1 MSLHSSDTVPSSASS
16 SLSLSLSENP
26 HLTPRPKSKKRE
38 HHARRN
44 KLVNTSMKKSNT
56 LFLFVNMHGGIYLDH
71 FPKCLTRKTPF
82 DALLRYIF
90 SAPGEAT
97 KLTDNA
103 ETKAF
108 LEAFD
113 NDFEDIY
120 LTPNHIVEELKTQ
133 TFEEDRVPLVLS
145 GEGSKGEARHV
156 GDQNFGFEKR
166 NQTLIN
172 YKGSPYCLKSYE
184 LDNENPVYGTDITN
198 FGIYC
203 LNTVENGW
211 TAPTN
216 ILFDR
221 AFIDWV
227 KQHYTSSSKTYKT
240 KMLGEREYF
249 FYISN
254 EIIFDYVCNKLK
266 IKKLFLVDYS
276 CDVDNKR
283 FLPDRVPTNLR
294 FKANRDIFI
303 AKLKLQL
310 DELYLKMLKIVE
322 DAELDTSKITKENI
336 YSTFLKNRSEF
347 TSYDE
352 KQMEK
357 LNTNYNERELMKI
370 NYENPNSD
378 VFKEIDAAE
387 EDMKKYLQQR
397 ENKIQFLE
405 DDLYELYDDIFS
417 TVHLKLGFLEHTLV
431 MYKHFIE
438 KNEKMFRPE
447 QRQIIE
453 EIISQTKTFLK
464 QSTLNKREN
473 LEVEVNFDTIVDF
486 ILRKDANLKF
496 QYLDIFFEN
505 QDRFSDNEVK
515 RIKKIEEE
523 ILIKDRELQELLDNP
538 ESTETERRQ
547 TIRQKRKV
555 YYDKIKHFHPKIR
568 RTKKYQANA
577 KQNKGTWGVVKRNAK
592 RTR

>member
-1 MSLHSSDTVPSSASS
+1 MSIIHSSDTVPSSASS
-16 SLSLSLSENP
+16 SLSLSDSDFD
-26 HLTPRPKSKKRE
+26 KRE

-71 FPKCLTRKTPF
+71 FPKCLTCKNPF
-82 DALLRYIF
+82 DALLRYIV

-97 KLTDNA
+97 KITDNR
-103 ETKAF
+103 ETRAF

-120 LTPNHIVEELKTQ
+120 LTPNHIVEELKTH
-133 TFEEDRVPLVLS
+133 TFEEDRIPLVLS
-145 GEGSKGEARHV
+145 GLGSKGEALHV

-172 YKGSPYCLKSYE
+172 YKGSPYCRKSYE
-184 LDNENPVYGTDITN
+184 LDNETPVYGTDITN

-203 LNTVENGW
+203 LNTVKNGW

-227 KQHYTSSSKTYKT
+227 KQHYTPSFNTYKT
-240 KMLGEREYF
+240 KMLGKREYIF
-249 FYISN
+249 FISN
-254 EIIFDYVCNKLK
+254 EIIFDYVCNELK

-276 CDVDNKR
+276 CDIDNKR
-283 FLPDRVPTNLR
+283 FLPDMVPTNLR
-294 FKANRDIFI
+294 FKANRDIII
-303 AKLKLQL
+303 AKIKLQL

-322 DAELDTSKITKENI
+322 ETELDPTNITKDNI
-336 YSTFLKNRSEF
+336 YSTFLQNQGEF
-347 TSYDE
+347 TPFE
-352 KQMEK
+352 ANQMKK
-357 LNTNYNERELMKI
+357 LNTLYNDKELLKM
-370 NYENPNSD
+370 NFENPNSD

-387 EDMKKYLQQR
+387 EDMKKYVQQR
-397 ENKIQFLE
+397 EDKIQFLE

-438 KNEKMFRPE
+438 KKEKMFGSE
-447 QRQIIE
+447 QRKIIK

-464 QSTLNKREN
+464 KRTLNKKEN
-473 LEVEVNFDTIVDF
+473 LEVEVNFDTIADF
-486 ILRKDANLKF
+486 ILRKDANLKS

-505 QDRFSDNEVK
+505 QDRFSENEVK
-515 RIKKIEEE
+515 RIQKIQAE
-523 ILIKDRELQELLDNP
+523 IIIKERELQELLDNP
-538 ESTETERRQ
+538 ESTESERRQ

-555 YYDKIKHFHPKIR
+555 YYDKVKPYHTKIR

-577 KQNKGTWGVVKRNAK
+577 KQNKGTWGVVKEHAK